1 MTLRSLPPPSPTRLR
16 RVLAALLAGLFLA
29 GCRTYEAKPIG
40 LSTTREAFLDRTPDR
55 PEIAEFARR
64 LAQSADES
72 RYDPSDGLSLA
83 EAEAVCL
90 FFNIDL
96 RIARAEAGVAE
107 ANAANAGLW
116 PDPVFGLEW
125 TRLLES
131 SLNPNELFGSIAFTI
146 PISGRLEV
154 EKARLGAAHA
164 EALAA
169 VAAAEW
175 ATRVELR
182 RRWSEWTAASAL
194 LESTGG
200 FLARAESLLE
210 IVEAMQS
217 LGELSR
223 VEARLFR
230 LERVKAA
237 AQLDRFAAIER
248 EKALE
253 ILRVLGLPP
262 SSEVELVPTAL
273 GAAERSA
280 GTIDPDAEA
289 IRRSPRLAV
298 AVAAYEVAEK
308 TLEESIRAQ
317 IPDVG
322 LTPGYGTQDGLRQF
336 TLGAYLPIPIFNGN
350 RQAIESALAARE
362 VARLAVEREI
372 ESIVAEAAVA
382 RTELESLARQRAIVE
397 GELVPLVELQ
407 YAEARELARLGEVD
421 TLILLDGLKQQHE
434 ASLRLVE
441 VRRDERLAAI
451 SLEAIAGPPPTAPFA
466 STEPIPSTGADS

>member
-1 MTLRSLPPPSPTRLR
+1 GP
-16 RVLAALLAGLFLA
+16 LLAGLALA
-29 GCRTYEAKPIG
+29 GCRTYEAKPID
-40 LSTTREAFLDRTPDR
+40 LASSRATFLERTPDR

-64 LAQSADES
+64 LSQPADQTS
-72 RYDPSDGLSLA
+72 FDPADGLSLA

-90 FFNIDL
+90 FFNVDL

-154 EKARLGAAHA
+154 EKERLGAAHA
-164 EALAA
+164 QALAA

-175 ATRVELR
+175 AARIELR

-194 LESTGG
+194 LASTAG
-200 FLARAESLLE
+200 FVERAEALLS
-210 IVEAMQS
+210 VVDTMQS

-248 EKALE
+248 ETRLE
-253 ILRVLGLPP
+253 ILRLLGLPP
-262 SSEVELVPTAL
+262 ASEAELVPMAL
-273 GAAERSA
+273 GSVDGSILA
-280 GTIDPDAEA
+280 TDADSEA

-317 IPDVG
+317 IPDLG
-322 LTPGYGTQDGLRQF
+322 LTPGYGTQDGIRQF

-350 RQAIESALAARE
+350 RQAI
-362 VARLAVEREI
+362 
-372 ESIVAEAAVA
+372 
-382 RTELESLARQRAIVE
+382 
-397 GELVPLVELQ
+397 
-407 YAEARELARLGEVD
+407 
-421 TLILLDGLKQQHE
+421 
-434 ASLRLVE
+434 
-441 VRRDERLAAI
+441 
-451 SLEAIAGPPPTAPFA
+451 
-466 STEPIPSTGADS
+466 

>member
-1 MTLRSLPPPSPTRLR
+1 VITG
-16 RVLAALLAGLFLA
+16 LALT
-29 GCRTYEAKPIG
+29 GCRTYEAKPID
-40 LSTTREAFLDRTPDR
+40 LASSRATFLERTPDR

-64 LAQSADES
+64 LSQPADQTS
-72 RYDPSDGLSLA
+72 FDPADGLSLA

-90 FFNIDL
+90 FFNVDL

-125 TRLLES
+125 TRLLDS

-154 EKARLGAAHA
+154 EKERLGAAHA
-164 EALAA
+164 QTLAA

-175 ATRVELR
+175 AARIELR
-182 RRWSEWTAASAL
+182 RRWSEWTAEAAL
-194 LESTGG
+194 LASTAG
-200 FLARAESLLE
+200 FVERAEALLS
-210 IVEAMQS
+210 VVDTMQS

-248 EKALE
+248 ETRLE
-253 ILRVLGLPP
+253 ILRLLGLPP
-262 SSEVELVPTAL
+262 ASDAFLVPAPL
-273 GAAERSA
+273 GGDEPSRDVEDA
-280 GTIDPDAEA
+280 DAES

-308 TLEESIRAQ
+308 TLEEAIRAQ

-322 LTPGYGTQDGLRQF
+322 LTPGYGTQDGIRQF
-336 TLGAYLPIPIFNGN
+336 TLGAYLPIPIFSGN

-362 VARLAVEREI
+362 VARLVVEREI
-372 ESIVAEAAVA
+372 ESIVAEAASA

-397 GELVPLVELQ
+397 DELVPLVELQ
-407 YAEARELARLGEVD
+407 YAETRELARLGEVD

-434 ASLRLVE
+434 ATLRLVE
-441 VRRDERLAAI
+441 VLRDERLAAI
-451 SLEAIAGPPPTAPFA
+451 ALEAVAGPPIVEPAA
-466 STEPIPSTGADS
+466 SPEPIPTTGAES